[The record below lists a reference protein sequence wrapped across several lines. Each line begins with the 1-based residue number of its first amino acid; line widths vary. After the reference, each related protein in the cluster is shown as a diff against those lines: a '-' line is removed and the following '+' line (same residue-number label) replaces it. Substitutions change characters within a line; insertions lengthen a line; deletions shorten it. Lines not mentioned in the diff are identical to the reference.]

1 MKTTHYFDTAN
12 ADNLN
17 IAERAALKAGLS
29 FYKELRPTC
38 IKKYHFEVTATTPAK
53 DAILTLIILATT
65 AHPEQPEYKR
75 KLAER
80 IAEM

>member
-17 IAERAALKAGLS
+17 IAERAALKAGLA

-38 IKKYHFEVTATTPAK
+38 CKKYHFEVTATTPAQ

-65 AHPEQPEYKR
+65 AHPEQPEYRK
-75 KLAER
+75 KLAAR

>member
-17 IAERAALKAGLS
+17 IAERAALKAGLD

-38 IKKYHFEVTATTPAK
+38 IKKYHFEVTATTPAQ
-53 DAILTLIILATT
+53 DAILNLIILAVT

-75 KLAER
+75 KLVAR

>member
-17 IAERAALKAGLS
+17 IAERAALKAGLA

-38 IKKYHFEVTATTPAK
+38 IKKYHFEVTATTPAQ
-53 DAILTLIILATT
+53 DAILNLIILAVT

-75 KLAER
+75 KLVAR

>member
-17 IAERAALKAGLS
+17 LAERAALKAGLS

-38 IKKYHFEVTATTPAK
+38 IKKYHFEVTATTPAQESGHFLK
-53 DAILTLIILATT
+53 ARRASPAPLFLLRPICLYA
-65 AHPEQPEYKR
+65 
-75 KLAER
+75 
-80 IAEM
+80 